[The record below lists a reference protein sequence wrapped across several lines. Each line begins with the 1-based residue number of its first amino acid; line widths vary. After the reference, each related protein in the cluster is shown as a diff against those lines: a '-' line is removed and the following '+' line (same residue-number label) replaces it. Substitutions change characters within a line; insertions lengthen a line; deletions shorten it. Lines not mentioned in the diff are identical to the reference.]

1 MKHLCRVLISLLV
14 LAITTFGVLTWLA
27 SSRLI
32 CPPRRSLQDYHR
44 EILAHASEHGLRIE
58 AFRVGEAPCLL
69 CEPVAQPGP
78 AVKGNKLRAEL
89 QASGVNLPPWGHI
102 QATLVLLHG
111 HSGCKEDHLP
121 VAERFCAAGF
131 RCLLVD
137 LPGHGQH
144 PAPFASFGVREATL
158 PQEVLE
164 MAARQFQFPPAPA
177 ALFGISQGGAIVLQA
192 AAQDPASWFAVAE
205 LSSFASLDQVVAN
218 QSHGLFGFL
227 APLAN
232 SLVTRLVQQ
241 RAGYTPAQVRP
252 LDAAARFPLPVLI
265 GHGEADAF
273 VTPDQAY
280 KLYAALPSSNK
291 QFLSIPHAGHSTVLI
306 TPAPVYATVSRFLLD
321 ALPR

>member
-1 MKHLCRVLISLLV
+1 MKRLRRVLISLLV
-14 LAITTFGVLTWLA
+14 LAITTFGVVTWLA

-32 CPPRRSLQDYHR
+32 CPPRRTLQDYHH
-44 EILAHASEHGLRIE
+44 EILASPHERGLRIE
-58 AFRVGEAPCLL
+58 AFTVGKAPCLL

-78 AVKGNKLRAEL
+78 AVKGNKLRTEL
-89 QASGVNLPPWGHI
+89 KAAGVNLLPWGHI
-102 QATLVLLHG
+102 KATLVLLHG
-111 HSGCKEDHLP
+111 HTGCKEDHLP

-144 PAPFASFGVREATL
+144 PEPFASFGVREASL

-164 MAARQFQFPPAPA
+164 TAARQFQFQPAPA

-192 AAQDPASWFAVAE
+192 AARDHAPWFAVAE
-205 LSSFASLDQVVAN
+205 LSSFASLDQVVAQ
-218 QSHGLFGFL
+218 QSRGLFGLL
-227 APLAN
+227 APLAT
-232 SLVTRLVQQ
+232 SAVTRLVEQ

-252 LDAAARFPLPVLI
+252 LDAAARLSLPVLI
-265 GHGEADAF
+265 GHGEADTF
-273 VTPDQAY
+273 VTPDQARE
-280 KLYAALPSSNK
+280 LYVAAPSTKK
-291 QFLSIPHAGHSTVLI
+291 QFLSIPSAGHSTVLI